1 MAVGGG
7 RRGFAGPAVGAAVF
21 VFMRDTLSSWTEDW
35 LVYSGVIFI
44 VLVMF
49 PPNGIVGVF
58 QRRRGLARRDGVGAR
73 VTTRSAGTP
82 APATVERPPGAQ
94 GEVLLEVEDLAKH
107 FGALT
112 AVDGVSLGVPRGEL
126 RSIIGPNGAGQ
137 TTLFN
142 VLTGLLPADRG
153 HARFRS
159 TAITGRLP
167 HAIVAAGVSRPFP
180 VISIFPSLPGFQNV
194 RIAAQAKHRCR
205 FAMLAD
211 PGSFA
216 DLN

>member
-21 VFMRDTLSSWTEDW
+21 VFVRNPLRWWTENG
-35 LVYSGVIFI
+35 LVYFGVIFI
-44 VLVMF
+44 VFVMSS
-49 PPNGIVGVF
+49 PTGIVGVS
-58 QRRRGLARRDGVGAR
+58 QRLRGLARRDGVGAR

-112 AVDGVSLGVPRGEL
+112 AVDGASLGVPRGEL

-142 VLTGLLPADRG
+142 LLTGLLP
-153 HARFRS
+153 
-159 TAITGRLP
+159 P
-167 HAIVAAGVSRPFP
+167 
-180 VISIFPSLPGFQNV
+180 
-194 RIAAQAKHRCR
+194 
-205 FAMLAD
+205 
-211 PGSFA
+211 
-216 DLN
+216 